1 MTNVRVLD
9 AAELTPELER
19 AWAAIQRGDT
29 LFESPFFHPQF
40 TRLVA
45 AARDDVHVAVLG
57 DADEPDG
64 FFPFQRDRRAVGHPV
79 GWGLNDYQGVVAR
92 RDVEWTARELI
103 RACGLR
109 WFEFDHVPVGQQQFA
124 AHRSALAASPAIAIA
139 DGFERYEREQAE
151 AGSKTLKRLRSRQR
165 RLERDYGPVRFE
177 ADVDDPELFA
187 TLLRWKSAR
196 YESTGAA
203 DLLARPWFRAVVEA
217 AFGASADGFACPLSV
232 LWAGERPVAMH
243 LGPRSRS
250 VWHYWLPAHDGD
262 PELAR
267 LSPGMLMILAMAEH
281 APELG
286 VRALDF
292 GRGDARHKREFANSE
307 VALAEGW
314 VSIPST
320 TAAGQWLRRSGRGLA
335 RRSGLGPRLR
345 RLRARPRSDP

>member
-9 AAELTPELER
+9 ATELTPELES
-19 AWAAIQRGDT
+19 AWAEIQRGDP
-29 LFESPFFHPQF
+29 LFKSPFFHPQF
-40 TRLVA
+40 TRIVA
-45 AARDDVHVAVLG
+45 AARDDVHIAVLG
-57 DADEPDG
+57 DDDDPAG

-92 RDVEWTARELI
+92 RDLEWTARELI

-109 WFEFDHVPVGQQQFA
+109 WFEFDHVPAEQGQFA
-124 AHRSALAASPAIAIA
+124 RHRSALAASPAITIA
-139 DGFERYEREQAE
+139 GGFARYEREQGE
-151 AGSKTLKRLRSRQR
+151 ARSKTLKRLRSRR
-165 RLERDYGPVRFE
+165 RR
-177 ADVDDPELFA
+177 
-187 TLLRWKSAR
+187 LLRWKSAR

-203 DLLARPWFRAVVEA
+203 DLLRRPWFRAVVEA
-217 AFGASADGFACPLSV
+217 AFAASAEGFACPLSV

-250 VWHYWLPAHDGD
+250 VWHYWLPAHDDD

-267 LSPGMLMILAMAEH
+267 TSPGMLMILAMAEH
-281 APELG
+281 AAELG
-286 VRALDF
+286 VTVLDF

-314 VSIPST
+314 VSTPST
-320 TAAGQWLRRSGRGLA
+320 TAAGQWLRRSGRVLA

-345 RLRARPRSDP
+345 RLRAIARTAL

>member
-1 MTNVRVLD
+1 VTNVRVLD

-19 AWAAIQRGDT
+19 VWAEIQRGDP
-29 LFESPFFHPQF
+29 LYASPFFHPQF

-45 AARDDVHVAVLG
+45 AARDDVHIAVLG
-57 DADEPDG
+57 DDDDPAG
-64 FFPFQRDRRAVGHPV
+64 F
-79 GWGLNDYQGVVAR
+79 AR
-92 RDVEWTARELI
+92 QDVEWTARELI

-109 WFEFDHVPVGQQQFA
+109 WFEFDHVPAGQRQFA
-124 AHRSALAASPAIAIA
+124 PHQSALAASPVIVIA
-139 DGFERYEREQAE
+139 DGFARYEREQGE
-151 AGSKTLKRLRSRQR
+151 AGSKTLKRLRSRRR
-165 RLERDYGPVRFE
+165 RLERDHGPVRFE

-203 DLLARPWFRAVVEA
+203 NLLARPWFRAVVEA
-217 AFGASADGFACPLSV
+217 AFGASAEGFACPLSV

-267 LSPGMLMILAMAEH
+267 TSPGMLMILAMAEH
-281 APELG
+281 AAELG
-286 VRALDF
+286 VSVLDF
-292 GRGDARHKREFANSE
+292 GKGDARHKREFANSK

-314 VSIPST
+314 VSTPSM
-320 TAAGQWLRRSGRGLA
+320 TAAGQWLRRSARTLA
-335 RRSGLGPRLR
+335 RGSGFGPRLR
-345 RLRARPRSDP
+345 GLRTRSRPAP